1 MKLGERVERGSVYS
15 ENITFESAS
24 ISSGI
29 GETDG

>member
-1 MKLGERVERGSVYS
+1 MLRERIARSSVYS
-15 ENITFESAS
+15 ENITLESAS